1 MKKIFRYMM
10 LAGFLFCLGCNDW
23 LDVNPKT
30 ESREE
35 VQYSTESGFKDVLTG
50 VYIQLASEN
59 LYGKQMTMNFTEL
72 LAQHWATTAFDASA
86 EHYIRTYDFTQ
97 SKAETVNT
105 TIWKQYFEAIANL
118 NNLLVRLED
127 KKEILSPVNYKL
139 LKGEAL
145 GLRGFLHLDILR
157 LWGPVP
163 GVASSSEEAI
173 PYVTE
178 MTKDLGRLLSLPY
191 NQVVGYILRD
201 LNDAEELLQDDPI
214 TGYSMTYLNNPANAK
229 QGELEDE
236 WHYYR
241 QNRFNLYAVKA
252 TKARYYLW
260 IGEKEKAGAYANEV
274 ITALNPDGSEKFRLA
289 QESDAVAGD
298 LTFTTEHIFSLR
310 NPLLEKI
317 VAPIFVDY
325 EALTQ
330 NEKKLA
336 LAYESTLHPDDIRF
350 KGNRFWEK
358 RSQPN
363 NLGSA
368 KMYFKKYW
376 QTESTNSGYL
386 QLVPVIRLAELYF
399 IAIECATSA
408 ESNRLF
414 HKFRIARNMSASI
427 DNSLTDETALYNR
440 LETEYRKEFYGEGQ
454 MFYFFKRNNNPL
466 LTWPEV
472 MTMSAEKY
480 RIPKPEGQIIFE

>member
-1 MKKIFRYMM
+1 M
-10 LAGFLFCLGCNDW
+10 
-23 LDVNPKT
+23 
-30 ESREE
+30 
-35 VQYSTESGFKDVLTG
+35 
-50 VYIQLASEN
+50 
-59 LYGKQMTMNFTEL
+59 
-72 LAQHWATTAFDASA
+72 
-86 EHYIRTYDFTQ
+86 
-97 SKAETVNT
+97 
-105 TIWKQYFEAIANL
+105 
-118 NNLLVRLED
+118 
-127 KKEILSPVNYKL
+127 
-139 LKGEAL
+139 

-173 PYVTE
+173 PYVIE

-298 LTFTTEHIFSLR
+298 LTFTTEHIFSLH